1 VVVLHAPVAKLL
13 TRQAG
18 AGQQDFFATH
28 QGVGHVAEQGAQVDP
43 FALVFVVT
51 ARANALGF
59 HMRFVEHGDMGFGV
73 IDPDN
78 GVKSRH

>member
-1 VVVLHAPVAKLL
+1 
-13 TRQAG
+13 
-18 AGQQDFFATH
+18 
-28 QGVGHVAEQGAQVDP
+28 
-43 FALVFVVT
+43 LVFVVT